1 MGVLPAL
8 RLGLGGTGGGG
19 GFSLAEY
26 CNGES
31 WSPAVKECCLVGLGG
46 GPGLF

>member
-19 GFSLAEY
+19 GLPPAGSL
-26 CNGES
+26 
-31 WSPAVKECCLVGLGG
+31 SPTENECCLVGLGG